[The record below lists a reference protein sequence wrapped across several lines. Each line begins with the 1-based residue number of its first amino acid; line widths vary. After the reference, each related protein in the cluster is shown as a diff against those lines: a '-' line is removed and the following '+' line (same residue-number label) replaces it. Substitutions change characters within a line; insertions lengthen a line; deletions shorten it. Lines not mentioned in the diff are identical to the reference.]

1 MSPVPQDP
9 AAAYRRIELDARV
22 EGSDALE
29 LARVCL
35 DEAIAQLRR
44 AALAEARGNR
54 ELADQPGEGPAAL
67 PVLGPLAVLDV
78 RPFAVAGHAVPAPT
92 PRSGLATRTR
102 RRGARI
108 GTATT
113 TRVMIPQSPRA
124 GARRPRSAID
134 GVYGAPVD

>member
-54 ELADQPGEGPAAL
+54 FARNDALMRAAAGIAALQRGVARDNPLRGPLLTLYGSAELAVRAAL
-67 PVLGPLAVLDV
+67 ADYRRAVLD
-78 RPFAVAGHAVPAPT
+78 
-92 PRSGLATRTR
+92 
-102 RRGARI
+102 
-108 GTATT
+108 
-113 TRVMIPQSPRA
+113 RVSDDLRDIRA
-124 GARRPRSAID
+124 LL
-134 GVYGAPVD
+134 